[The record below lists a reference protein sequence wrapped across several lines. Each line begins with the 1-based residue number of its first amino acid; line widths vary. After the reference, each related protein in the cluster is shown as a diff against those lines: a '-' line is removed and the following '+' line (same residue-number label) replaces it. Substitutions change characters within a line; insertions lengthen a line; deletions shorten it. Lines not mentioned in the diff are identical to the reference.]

1 MRRFLFWALV
11 GPLVL
16 AALAVGGF
24 VGYVVYLSWQ
34 TPSIDD
40 LEARAEATNSAVYAA
55 DGTRLGFIRSE
66 NLRQDVSGRL
76 IPQLLKDATVAI
88 EDRRY
93 WEHTGVDYTAIL
105 RAAAEDVAAQA
116 PVQGGSTITMQLVRN
131 LYLHRERTF
140 KRKIEEATLARE
152 MEKRRSKDE
161 ILDEYLNVVPY
172 GTLGGQ
178 TAYGVQAAARLFF
191 GRPAR
196 SLTLPQ
202 IALVAG
208 LPRAPSLYNP
218 VRFPERARER
228 RSQVLDAMV
237 DLGMISSSRAADA
250 DASPLGVRPSRFF
263 QNRRERHFFDYVERE
278 LRARLGDEVVD
289 AGGLRVET
297 TLDMKLQRQAR
308 KAIRAH
314 LGRPGDP
321 ASAVVS
327 IDARNGHIEAMAISD
342 RYERTQF
349 DYASQGKR
357 QPGSTFKPVVLLAA
371 IEGEEA
377 DPRRTFYVSKPID
390 ERTAYGRVRVRTF
403 DNTYGGRMNLER
415 AMLRSDNSVYQQLDL
430 DIGPD
435 LVADTAAQMGIE
447 SELDALPA
455 EGLGG
460 LTEGVSPLELT
471 RAYATLAARGERFEI
486 TGLARVRRADG
497 SVDHLGR
504 PASDQPFREAEVYE
518 VTRILRQ
525 NMRRGTGQAAQIGC
539 PAAGKTGTTQNFRDA
554 WFAGYTPRLATVV
567 WVGYPRRSR
576 PMTNVHG
583 LRVTGSNIPSFIWRD
598 YMRVAKGRFCGDF
611 ERPQRR
617 PDLRPFCGT
626 RTVTRSCDEP
636 LEPAPPPEEP
646 VAAPFETLIESGPD
660 PTTAE
665 RDARFSFLAEG
676 PAVGFECSLDD
687 GGYEPCSSPLRYRDL
702 DEGAHTF
709 AVRAVGDAGRPDT
722 TPATWSWTVIA
733 ERTRRRPRIEPESE
747 RERRREER
755 RQREE
760 DTDDGELIG

>member
-1 MRRFLFWALV
+1 MRRFLFWLVV
-11 GPLVL
+11 GPLLLV
-16 AALAVGGF
+16 ALAVAGF

-40 LEARAEATNSAVYAA
+40 LDARAEATNSAVYAA

-66 NLRQDVSGRL
+66 NLRIEVAPRH

-105 RAAAEDVAAQA
+105 RAAAEDVAAKA

-152 MEKRRSKDE
+152 MEKRRTKDE
-161 ILDEYLNVVPY
+161 ILDDYLNVVPY

-191 GRPAR
+191 GKPAR
-196 SLTLPQ
+196 SLTLAEM
-202 IALVAG
+202 ALVAG

-218 VRFPERARER
+218 VRYPERARER

-237 DLGMISSSRAADA
+237 KARMITAGRAAEA
-250 DASPLGVRPSRFF
+250 DAEPLGVKQSRFF
-263 QNRRERHFFDYVERE
+263 SNRRERHFFDYVERE
-278 LRARLGDEVVD
+278 LRARLGDAAVD

-297 TLDMKLQRQAR
+297 TLDMHLQRQAR
-308 KAIRAH
+308 KAIRTH

-327 IDARNGHIEAMAISD
+327 IDARNGHIEAMAISH

-349 DYASQGKR
+349 DYASQGHR
-357 QPGSTFKPVVLLAA
+357 QPGSTFKPIVLLAA
-371 IEGEEA
+371 ISGEEV
-377 DPRRTFYVSKPID
+377 DPRRTVYVSKPLD
-390 ERTAYGRVRVRTF
+390 ERTPFGRVRVRTF
-403 DNTYGGRMNLER
+403 DGTYPGRMNLER
-415 AMLRSDNSVYQQLDL
+415 ALLRSDNSVYQQLDL
-430 DIGPD
+430 DVGPD
-435 LVADTAAQMGIE
+435 VVADTAVEMGIE
-447 SELDALPA
+447 TELDALPA

-471 RAYATLAARGERFEI
+471 RAYTTLAAGGERFEV
-486 TGLARVRRADG
+486 TGLARVRRPDG
-497 SVDHLGR
+497 KVTELGR
-504 PASDQPFREAEVYE
+504 PVSDQPFREGEVAV

-554 WFAGYTPRLATVV
+554 WFAGYTPRMATVV
-567 WVGYPRRSR
+567 WVGYPRRAR

-611 ERPQRR
+611 PKLERRIA
-617 PDLRPFCGT
+617 LRPFCGT
-626 RTVTRSCDEP
+626 RAVTRQCAD
-636 LEPAPPPEEP
+636 P
-646 VAAPFETLIESGPD
+646 VAAPEPREPVETAADTLIESGPD

-665 RDARFSFLAEG
+665 ETARFSFGATAS
-676 PAVGFECSLDD
+676 PIGFECSLD
-687 GGYEPCSSPLRYRDL
+687 GGAYETCGPPIVYRGL
-702 DEGAHTF
+702 EAGAHSF
-709 AVRAVGDAGRPDT
+709 AVRAVTEAGRDSS
-722 TPATWSWTVIA
+722 PATWAWTIVR
-733 ERTRRRPRIEPESE
+733 ERTRRRPSLEPERP
-747 RERRREER
+747 REDPPE
-755 RQREE
+755 EE
-760 DTDDGELIG
+760 DERPELVG

>member
-1 MRRFLFWALV
+1 MRRILFWLVV
-11 GPLVL
+11 GPLVVAL
-16 AALAVGGF
+16 LAVAGF

-34 TPSIDD
+34 TPSIDELD
-40 LEARAEATNSAVYAA
+40 ARAEATNSAVYAA

-66 NLRQDVSGRL
+66 NLRQEVPARL
-76 IPQLLKDATVAI
+76 IPQLVRDATVAI

-131 LYLHRERTF
+131 LYLHRKRTF
-140 KRKIEEATLARE
+140 RRKIEETTLARE

-161 ILDEYLNVVPY
+161 ILTEYLNVVPY

-191 GRPAR
+191 GRPPR
-196 SLTLPQ
+196 SLSLAQ
-202 IALVAG
+202 MALLAG

-218 VRFPERARER
+218 VRYPDRARER
-228 RSQVLDAMV
+228 REQVLQAMV
-237 DLGMISSSRAADA
+237 RERMISPGRAADA
-250 DASPLGVRPSRFF
+250 NREPLGVTPSRFF
-263 QNRRERHFFDYVERE
+263 SNRRERHFFDYVERE
-278 LRARLGDEVVD
+278 LRRRLGDEAVD

-297 TLDMKLQRQAR
+297 TLDMERQRQAR
-308 KAIRAH
+308 KAIRTH
-314 LGRPGDP
+314 LGERGDP
-321 ASAVVS
+321 ASAVVT
-327 IDARNGHIEAMAISD
+327 IDARNGHIKAMAISE

-371 IEGEEA
+371 IAGEEA
-377 DPRRTFYVSKPID
+377 DPRRTVYESKPLD
-390 ERTAYGRVRVRTF
+390 ERTAFGRVRVRTF
-403 DNTYGGRMNLER
+403 DDTYGGRMSLER

-435 LVADTAAQMGIE
+435 LVADTAVELGIE
-447 SELDALPA
+447 TELDALPA

-471 RAYATLAARGERFEI
+471 RAFTTLAAGGERFEI
-486 TGLARVRRADG
+486 TGLQRVRRRDG
-497 SVDHLGR
+497 TVSELGK
-504 PASDQPFREAEVYE
+504 PASDQPFRESEVAV

-567 WVGYPRRSR
+567 WVGYPNRAR

-583 LRVTGSNIPSFIWRD
+583 LRVTGSNIPAFIWRD
-598 YMRVAKGRFCGDF
+598 YMRVAKGRFCGAF
-611 ERPQRR
+611 PEPAGRAKLQ
-617 PDLRPFCGT
+617 PFCGT
-626 RTVTRSCDEP
+626 RAVTRSCTAPADEA
-636 LEPAPPPEEP
+636 PAEPPPP
-646 VAAPFETLIESGPD
+646 AVDTFLSSGPD
-660 PTTAE
+660 PTTA
-665 RDARFSFLAEG
+665 RRTARFEFAASGA
-676 PAVGFECSLDD
+676 AVGLECRLDSAPF
-687 GGYEPCSSPLRYRDL
+687 EPCSSPALFRDL
-702 DEGAHTF
+702 DAGAHTF
-709 AVRAVGDAGRPDT
+709 AVRAVAENGRADPS
-722 TPATWSWTVIA
+722 PATWSWTVIF
-733 ERTRRRPRIEPESE
+733 ERTRRRERIDPEPEE
-747 RERRREER
+747 EPEER
-755 RQREE
+755 APR
-760 DTDDGELIG
+760 DDRPELIG

>member
-1 MRRFLFWALV
+1 MRRILLWLVAGPLLIALV
-11 GPLVL
+11 
-16 AALAVGGF
+16 AVAVF

-40 LEARAEATNSAVYAA
+40 LDPQAEATNSAVYAA

-66 NLRQDVSGRL
+66 NLRQRVSGRL

-152 MEKRRSKDE
+152 MEKRRSKDQ
-161 ILDEYLNVVPY
+161 ILDQYLNVVPY

-178 TAYGVQAAARLFF
+178 TAYGVQAASRLFF
-191 GRPAR
+191 GKPAR
-196 SLTLPQ
+196 SLTLAQ
-202 IALVAG
+202 MALVAG

-228 RSQVLDAMV
+228 REQVLQAMV
-237 DLGMISSSRAADA
+237 RARMITAERAADA
-250 DASPLGVRPSRFF
+250 HAEPLGVRPSRFF
-263 QNRRERHFFDYVERE
+263 STRRERHFFDFVERE
-278 LRARLGDEVVD
+278 LRRRLGDEVVD

-297 TLDMKLQRQAR
+297 TLRLPLQRQAR
-308 KAIRAH
+308 KAIRTH

-327 IDARNGHIEAMAISD
+327 IDARNGQIQAMAISE

-349 DYASQGKR
+349 DYASQGRR
-357 QPGSTFKPVVLLAA
+357 QPGSTFKPIVLMAA
-371 IEGEEA
+371 IAREEV

-390 ERTAYGRVRVRTF
+390 ERTGFGRVRVKTF

-435 LVADTAAQMGIE
+435 VVADTAAELGIE

-471 RAYATLAARGERFEI
+471 RAYATFAAGGQRHEA
-486 TGLARVRRADG
+486 TGLRRVRYPDGRWSELRA
-497 SVDHLGR
+497 V
-504 PASDQPFREAEVYE
+504 SDQTFREAEVDV
-518 VTRILRQ
+518 VTRILRR

-576 PMTNVHG
+576 PMLDVHG

-598 YMRVAKGRFCGDF
+598 YMRTAKGRFCGDF
-611 ERPQRR
+611 PRPERR
-617 PDLRPFCGT
+617 PDLRPYCGP
-626 RTVTRSCDEP
+626 RTATRSCDEP
-636 LEPAPPPEEP
+636 VEAAPEPAP
-646 VAAPFETLIESGPD
+646 AAPVVDTLIEMGPD
-660 PTTAE
+660 PTTTA
-665 RDARFSFLAEG
+665 RDATFRFTSSG
-676 PAVGFECSLDD
+676 PAIGFECSVDAAEF
-687 GGYEPCSSPLRYRDL
+687 EPCGSPATFRDL
-702 DEGAHTF
+702 EPGDHEF
-709 AVRAVGDAGRPDT
+709 AVRAVADGGADPSAAR
-722 TPATWSWTVIA
+722 WSWTVLR
-733 ERTRRRPRIEPESE
+733 ERTRRRELIEPEPE
-747 RERRREER
+747 RERPRREPS
-755 RQREE
+755 REP
-760 DTDDGELIG
+760 ELIG

>member
-1 MRRFLFWALV
+1 MKRFLFWLLV

-16 AALAVGGF
+16 VLIAVAGF
-24 VGYVVYLSWQ
+24 VGYVAYLSWQ
-34 TPSIDD
+34 TPSIDELD
-40 LEARAEATNSAVYAA
+40 ARAEATNSAVYAA

-66 NLRQDVSGRL
+66 NLRQEVPGRM

-152 MEKRRSKDE
+152 MEKQRSKDE
-161 ILDEYLNVVPY
+161 ILDQYLNVVPY

-191 GRPAR
+191 GKPPR
-196 SLTLPQ
+196 SLTLAQ
-202 IALVAG
+202 MALVAG

-228 RSQVLDAMV
+228 REQVLQAMV
-237 DLGMISSSRAADA
+237 RARMISASRAAA
-250 DASPLGVRPSRFF
+250 ASAEPLGVTPSRFF
-263 QNRRERHFFDYVERE
+263 SNRRERHFFDYVERE
-278 LRARLGDEVVD
+278 LRSRLGDEVVD

-297 TLDMKLQRQAR
+297 TLDMRLQREAR
-308 KAIRAH
+308 KAIRRH

-327 IDARNGHIEAMAISD
+327 IDTRSGHIRAMAISD

-349 DYASQGKR
+349 DYASQGRR

-371 IEGEEA
+371 IAGEEA

-390 ERTAYGRVRVRTF
+390 ERTAFGRVRVRTF
-403 DNTYGGRMNLER
+403 DGTYGGRMNLER

-430 DIGPD
+430 DVGPD
-435 LVADTAAQMGIE
+435 VVADTAVELGIE
-447 SELDALPA
+447 TELDALPA

-471 RAYATLAARGERFEI
+471 RAYATLAAGGERFEV
-486 TGLARVRRADG
+486 TGLERVRRPNG
-497 SVDHLGR
+497 TVTELGR
-504 PASDQPFREAEVYE
+504 PASDQPFREGEVAV

-554 WFAGYTPRLATVV
+554 WFAGYTPRIATVV

-583 LRVTGSNIPSFIWRD
+583 LRVTGSNLPSFIWRD

-611 ERPQRR
+611 PQPQRHAA
-617 PDLRPFCGT
+617 LKPFCGT
-626 RTVTRSCDEP
+626 RAVTRSCEGPAEP
-636 LEPAPPPEEP
+636 TPEPEP
-646 VAAPFETLIESGPD
+646 VDVFETLLESGPD
-660 PTTAE
+660 PTTTE
-665 RDARFSFLAEG
+665 RSARFEFGSSG
-676 PAVGFECSLDD
+676 PAVGFECSLDN
-687 GGYEPCSSPLRYRDL
+687 GAYEACSSPFAYRDL
-702 DEGAHTF
+702 EPGTHTF
-709 AVRAVGDAGRPDT
+709 AVRAVGESGRPDSS
-722 TPATWSWTVIA
+722 PATWSWTVLV
-733 ERTRRRPRIEPESE
+733 ERTRRRPRIEPEPE
-747 RERRREER
+747 RERREPAPP
-755 RQREE
+755 EE
-760 DTDDGELIG
+760 DGRPDLIG